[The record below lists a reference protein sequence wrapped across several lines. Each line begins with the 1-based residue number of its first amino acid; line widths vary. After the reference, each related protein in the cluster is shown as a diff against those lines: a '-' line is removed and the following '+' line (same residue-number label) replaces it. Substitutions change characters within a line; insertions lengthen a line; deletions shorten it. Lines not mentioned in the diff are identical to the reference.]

1 MNPKIARL
9 LIEGVSINT
18 IENLSNSQIDTLYER
33 VKKETK
39 EQATG
44 GVLNIPST
52 DTAAIQT
59 AKTKKEKFVTYEK
72 ELEERAVSR
81 KQQRA
86 MAMALKAKQGE
97 MPKSKLKGS
106 SKEMFKMSEKNLEDF
121 ASTKHK
127 GLPNEVSEDDD
138 VKKLEESIMKLIEN
152 HLHPHTTKSELLNA
166 IRKQR

>member
-18 IENLSNSQIDTLYER
+18 IENLSNSQINVLYRKLNEQKGS
-33 VKKETK
+33 VKLKS
-39 EQATG
+39 ATPDQVKQYTDQ
-44 GVLNIPST
+44 GVNVEIGEVEMT
-52 DTAAIQT
+52 
-59 AKTKKEKFVTYEK
+59 EK
-72 ELEERAVSR
+72 AVSR

-86 MAMALKAKQGE
+86 MAMALKVKQGE